1 MIGHSDFVPVPDG
14 QSTIMQ
20 PSPDLRSGRGKDR
33 DGLGDGDDFILATE
47 QSDARGMPPY
57 GGVRKPSQNQYR
69 PLNSGNL
76 M

>member
-1 MIGHSDFVPVPDG
+1 MVGHSDFVPVPDG

-20 PSPDLRSGRGKDR
+20 PSPDLRGHGRA
-33 DGLGDGDDFILATE
+33 GLGDGDDFILATE
-47 QSDARGMPPY
+47 TSEARGMPPF

-69 PLNSGNL
+69 PLNDANL